1 MSGSE
6 TTHRRGFLGRILGA
20 AAVASFPIGA
30 GGQAAAQQGGPDD
43 WLNKVKGTN
52 RCLFDFPQHRA
63 GVPLLHILN
72 YLSTYQAAYKAPAG
86 RVAAVG
92 TFYGIGGQSSISLA
106 FNDAAWAKYGLG
118 DYTGLKDT
126 SGKGYTRN
134 PFYHPTAGELPLLMQ
149 AMQTPNIP
157 MFAEAMP
164 GLGIENLQK
173 MGTTFLLCENAFAG
187 WCAELEA
194 RGKGKAADLQKD
206 LRANLIPGVIPVP
219 AMVIAIEKAQGAGI
233 RYNRQ

>member
-1 MSGSE
+1 
-6 TTHRRGFLGRILGA
+6 
-20 AAVASFPIGA
+20 
-30 GGQAAAQQGGPDD
+30 
-43 WLNKVKGTN
+43 
-52 RCLFDFPQHRA
+52 
-63 GVPLLHILN
+63 
-72 YLSTYQAAYKAPAG
+72 
-86 RVAAVG
+86 
-92 TFYGIGGQSSISLA
+92 
-106 FNDAAWAKYGLG
+106 
-118 DYTGLKDT
+118 
-126 SGKGYTRN
+126 
-134 PFYHPTAGELPLLMQ
+134 MQ

-194 RGKGKAADLQKD
+194 RGKGKSADLDKD
-206 LRANLIPGVIPVP
+206 LRASLIPGVIPVP